1 MLHEPENRRPGSRN
15 IADDRP
21 LSDAEWRFI
30 EPFVVETLRRP
41 GRPPRDH
48 RQVLDGVFW
57 IACSG
62 SPWRGLPKH
71 YGNWGSVYRQFLR
84 WTRSGLWTSLAEAL
98 DNTGERKVDAATL
111 GAYIEAARQ
120 VALRPRSTQG
130 RMRAAAE

>member
-1 MLHEPENRRPGSRN
+1 MLLKPGERDTTSR
-15 IADDRP
+15 DDPDHRP
-21 LSDAEWRFI
+21 LSDAEWGFI
-30 EPFVVETLRRP
+30 EPFVVETPRRP

-62 SPWRGLPKH
+62 APWRRLPKK

-84 WTRSGLWTSLAEAL
+84 WTRGGLWPGLTEAL
-98 DNTGERKVDAATL
+98 DNIDDRKVDATVLRAF
-111 GAYIEAARQ
+111 IQAAQQ

-130 RMRAAAE
+130 RMRATTE